1 MQCHPKSL
9 PELLVNGNEWKHF
22 QVPTTTAEIPTTT
35 RCPNGPGCLGVPLKF
50 SLSSDTFPES
60 RLMCEEEGKEK
71 EEEEEEEEEEREEEE
86 IHNFAPDQDTMVDSG
101 SGHLNT
107 GFILEFFCEYD
118 HWVVNL
124 M

>member
-22 QVPTTTAEIPTTT
+22 QVPSTTAEIPTTT

-71 EEEEEEEEEEREEEE
+71 EEEEES
-86 IHNFAPDQDTMVDSG
+86 HNFAPDQDTMVASG
-101 SGHLNT
+101 STCIFMSSGHLNT

>member
-22 QVPTTTAEIPTTT
+22 QVPSTTAEIPTTT

-71 EEEEEEEEEEREEEE
+71 EEEEES
-86 IHNFAPDQDTMVDSG
+86 HNFAPDQDTMVDSG
-101 SGHLNT
+101 STCIFMSSGHLNT